1 MRLIYGIASTI
12 GLEDRL
18 EDTLNG
24 AFVPPSADGFGV
36 DEDGE
41 GLFEGILSDDN
52 YF

>member
-18 EDTLNG
+18 ENTLNG
-24 AFVPPSADGFGV
+24 AFVPPNADGFGIP
-36 DEDGE
+36 EGGE
-41 GLFEGILSDDN
+41 GLFEGILNDDD

>member
-36 DEDGE
+36 AEDGE
-41 GLFEGILSDDN
+41 GLFEGILGDN
-52 YF
+52 DYF